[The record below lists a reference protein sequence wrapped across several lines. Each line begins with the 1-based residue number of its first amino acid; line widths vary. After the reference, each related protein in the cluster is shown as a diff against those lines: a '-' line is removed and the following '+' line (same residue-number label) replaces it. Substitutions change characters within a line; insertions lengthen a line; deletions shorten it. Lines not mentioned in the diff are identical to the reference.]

1 VNQQLLSS
9 AASAHNDCSI
19 HCESSLLACMLF
31 NFSPWRQRVFVL
43 SRQSDQTGCQRANER
58 ITRGILLMEPRYY
71 SPRSKADKRWK
82 INPRGIAFLLFEGEA
97 AGCPFTPTIQPTAV
111 AAFSLLHVRNN
122 NNKAHII
129 PNNKIRGHS
138 LCL

>member
-1 VNQQLLSS
+1 
-9 AASAHNDCSI
+9 
-19 HCESSLLACMLF
+19 
-31 NFSPWRQRVFVL
+31 
-43 SRQSDQTGCQRANER
+43 
-58 ITRGILLMEPRYY
+58 MEPRYY

-97 AGCPFTPTIQPTAV
+97 AGCPFSQQSSPLP
-111 AAFSLLHVRNN
+111 SLRSLSTHGRNN